1 MVSYEGKKF
10 GVTHRCTSHTVK
22 IKREGPT
29 ILIADEKGEL
39 VGEYT
44 PVPEQKMYY
53 HSQQWPS
60 DYKGAHRPLNSNYGI
75 AIQQAEGETLFLAE
89 PTSLNEYDDVVGG
102 TF

>member
-1 MVSYEGKKF
+1 MRMMVLMRAD
-10 GVTHRCTSHTVK
+10 TQ
-22 IKREGPT
+22 REGPT

-60 DYKGAHRPLNSNYGI
+60 DYTGARRPLNSNYGI
-75 AIQQAEGETLFLAE
+75 AIQQAEEETLFLAE
-89 PTSLNEYDDVVGG
+89 PTSLNEYDDVLGG
-102 TF
+102 KF